1 MDAFATGDI
10 FLFESF
16 RLDRCAGG
24 LFRRNECGDTIPVA
38 IGSRA
43 LDILGVFV
51 ERAGDL
57 VSKDELIAAVW
68 PGTVVEDSN
77 LTVQISALRRVIDN
91 GRSEGSYIQTVAG
104 RGYRFTVAVTRVEAN
119 ARSGAA
125 ASSRNTSSSDGSLY
139 AQLRRASG
147 AAPMDPSVPWRLPRD
162 AFLAMI
168 VLAVIGL
175 VVAANYRWFESA
187 SMPPRLS
194 MVVLPFA
201 NLGNDPNQEYFVDA
215 ITDDLTTDLSRI
227 SGSFV
232 IARSTAFTY
241 KGKAI
246 DVKQIGRELG
256 VRYVL
261 EGSVRPAGD
270 QVRVNVQLVDTGS
283 GAHLWADRFET
294 DRANLAAAQTEI
306 TGRLAQTLHVEL
318 IEAAGRR
325 IEQEKAVDPDARD
338 LVTRGLALYY
348 RPSSAATRE
357 EAQRAFERAL
367 EIDPRSVD
375 ARIGIAVILTT
386 RLGTGSSSSAQH
398 DEARAERFL
407 VEALER
413 DANHAMAH
421 EIMGMLR
428 RIQNR
433 LAESRIEFE
442 TAITLD
448 RNDAHAWLG
457 LGQTSMFLGQP
468 EAGISNIE
476 TAMRLDPL
484 NPNAAFAH
492 WSLGTCH
499 LLLGHVNEASNLL
512 RKARAE
518 NPRVYFFHLY
528 LAAALGLGED
538 LDEAKAAL
546 ADAIRLKPE
555 VNSLARW
562 RDHQPWIDNPQQWAL
577 REKTVNVG
585 LRRAGMPV
593 E

>member
-1 MDAFATGDI
+1 MDALATGDI
-10 FLFESF
+10 FFFESF

-77 LTVQISALRRVIDN
+77 LTVQISALRRVVDN

-104 RGYRFTVAVTRVEAN
+104 RGYRFTAAVTRVEAN

-125 ASSRNTSSSDGSLY
+125 ASSRNNSPSDGSIY
-139 AQLRRASG
+139 AQLRKASG
-147 AAPMDPSVPWRLPRD
+147 AAPTGASVPWRLARD

-175 VVAANYRWFESA
+175 VVAANDRWFEGA

-338 LVTRGLALYY
+338 LVMRGLALYY

-398 DEARAERFL
+398 DEARAERLL

-476 TAMRLDPL
+476 TAIRLDPL

-499 LLLGHVNEASNLL
+499 LLLGHVKEASNLL

-546 ADAIRLKPE
+546 AEAIKLKPE

-562 RDHQPWIDNPQQWAL
+562 RDHQPWIDNPQQSAL

-585 LRRAGMPV
+585 LRRAGMPA